1 MNKMYAYTIG
11 ALTFFYNP
19 CDIEMKLKQKLGNI
33 EREFWSALKNLYPT
47 K

>member
-19 CDIEMKLKQKLGNI
+19 CDIEMKLKQKL
-33 EREFWSALKNLYPT
+33 ET
-47 K
+47 